1 MNLYLSTEEKSE
13 RLTVT
18 VQQNLI
24 NDLRIWLKNA

>member
-18 VQQNLI
+18 VQENLI